1 MADFENILPPPGIEP
16 GIPNSLQG
24 PDTVFVD
31 GMNSLPPGAPLV
43 PYNEDVSIPAVPTG
57 GFEVNYNKNNPFD
70 ITKDVL
76 RSPITES
83 DLVFEKSKIK
93 TFQSGYQKTNF
104 NRYYSDNDN
113 FYKLGFD
120 PLANNDEIYNQNRSW
135 YEDLGR
141 GLLGVPALGL
151 SVVKSS
157 YRGMGE
163 MLTGDFSMTD
173 EVAADEF
180 AKIMAEY
187 GSTKG
192 GATQFASNLLLQSGF
207 VAGIVGDY
215 LLTEAVIAGSVA
227 LTEGATLPAALAAS
241 SAKTVKAA
249 KDLANMRK
257 LFTANGAREAYSS
270 IKGLNA
276 TKLGQGVTSVAEA
289 LVPRTLTNIRNT
301 VNAGD
306 SVIGYANAVRN
317 VGDFILDLKQ
327 VGYTVA
333 EASMEGGAV
342 KNEFIDDKINQF
354 VSENGY
360 YPEQEEMNRI
370 YSLAGDAGFT
380 TSAINTP
387 LIYLTNAITF
397 NNLFKGK
404 AAMLNAPTNDVI
416 ARSALTGEKIIAST
430 EGATVLTAK
439 EAAKKLLKP
448 KEYLSFGAQYFKR
461 NLSEGIQEISQEV
474 VAGASKN
481 YYDRLYDTPEAG
493 GIMIYLADAYENTK
507 KQASM
512 QGLEVFASGFLMGG
526 LTGIAGNLANVSKR
540 AGSNVY
546 YNYIK
551 NDPEK
556 YNQLYKAEQER
567 FKSIVT
573 ELDDAIKN
581 GQKVL
586 TLDMENLLTQVR
598 LGTDMV
604 EARKNFDE
612 KVFHDLK
619 DMARFNSIYT
629 ALESGKFDLLI
640 QKLQN
645 LKDMKGSEL
654 KEAFDLTEDVT
665 DEDALKILDVS
676 IERAKQVKEQYKEF
690 SDYKNPFNPNRFRRT
705 NLSDPETKDAYIK
718 EVINYKAFEEA
729 RKVAVFSLHGR
740 EQAQKR
746 MGELTDRLTAIGTI
760 GKLTYSDITP
770 LLNSNNLEQELD
782 LLDSEIK
789 SLTGSTDKETLKILN
804 YKKAK
809 KKALELYKTNLKKAG
824 DVSDPEELKNK
835 RFLRDAFVKYFNT
848 LAQEAGT
855 TISKTEA
862 AEAYNII
869 TDYYSLSDDVNIFTE
884 NLNSL
889 YDPQSFYDYVNRL
902 VEQQKYRQEKQITY
916 MQNARKSFINAVKV
930 RDFIQYLADRGY
942 GIKLSSLPK
951 DVSKDY
957 DEFVKTIIN
966 DLDVVFIDFNSDRE
980 FDKTDPRSLL
990 IFNIINEFDGIVTEE
1005 VTEEAP
1011 AEEVV
1016 TEEEVVEDQPAV
1028 SDEIQQEEG
1037 VPLIQSVKQFN
1048 TLPVKLQ
1055 GLIRSALTQQNSAR
1069 EADGESELPL
1079 DRFLRTASARRIIT
1093 KFFKD
1098 PENAADVKAFNEK
1111 KAPAKPAEAP
1121 KAEPV
1126 KTEEPVEEEPV
1137 IETEVVT
1144 DPLQPIL
1151 DTISKAKSLGE
1162 LDTMLEELDLDLLAE
1177 DPTNIDTVNKA
1188 IESRKQELSK
1198 SVKYEN
1204 VKVGDV
1210 LVFGDNKFGL
1220 VEKVTSTKLTVVP
1233 LYGERMTPA
1242 KDANKRIT
1250 ILKKDFS
1257 KMVKSLYDTESNV
1270 VVGTKDVPSPSAE
1283 EKKIIETNSQNIDD
1297 FLDNEEATK
1306 KLEDQTNNKSEKDV
1320 NNDFFNNI
1328 GC

>member
-1 MADFENILPPPGIEP
+1 
-16 GIPNSLQG
+16 
-24 PDTVFVD
+24 
-31 GMNSLPPGAPLV
+31 
-43 PYNEDVSIPAVPTG
+43 
-57 GFEVNYNKNNPFD
+57 
-70 ITKDVL
+70 
-76 RSPITES
+76 
-83 DLVFEKSKIK
+83 
-93 TFQSGYQKTNF
+93 
-104 NRYYSDNDN
+104 
-113 FYKLGFD
+113 
-120 PLANNDEIYNQNRSW
+120 
-135 YEDLGR
+135 
-141 GLLGVPALGL
+141 
-151 SVVKSS
+151 
-157 YRGMGE
+157 
-163 MLTGDFSMTD
+163 
-173 EVAADEF
+173 
-180 AKIMAEY
+180 
-187 GSTKG
+187 
-192 GATQFASNLLLQSGF
+192 
-207 VAGIVGDY
+207 
-215 LLTEAVIAGSVA
+215 
-227 LTEGATLPAALAAS
+227 
-241 SAKTVKAA
+241 
-249 KDLANMRK
+249 
-257 LFTANGAREAYSS
+257 
-270 IKGLNA
+270 
-276 TKLGQGVTSVAEA
+276 
-289 LVPRTLTNIRNT
+289 
-301 VNAGD
+301 
-306 SVIGYANAVRN
+306 
-317 VGDFILDLKQ
+317 
-327 VGYTVA
+327 
-333 EASMEGGAV
+333 
-342 KNEFIDDKINQF
+342 
-354 VSENGY
+354 
-360 YPEQEEMNRI
+360 MNRI

-507 KQASM
+507 RQASM

-526 LTGIAGNLANVSKR
+526 LTGIAGNLANVSRR

-640 QKLQN
+640 QKLEN

-665 DEDALKILDVS
+665 DEDALKVLDVS

-705 NLSDPETKDAYIK
+705 NLSDPETKDAYVK

-855 TISKTEA
+855 TISKSQAE
-862 AEAYNII
+862 EAYNIV
-869 TDYYSLSDDVNIFTE
+869 TDYYSLSDDLNTFTE

-902 VEQQKYRQEKQITY
+902 VEQQKYRQEKQVAY

-1098 PENAADVKAFNEK
+1098 PENAADIKAFNEK

-1126 KTEEPVEEEPV
+1126 KTTPTQPTDARAEIERRRQEELKSEERRTIESIHDVEFEDLDGEIRKARVFFYKDGSGKLIQYNVDGERLPGETKINKELREVTKSNPEEIVNRAYGENAKTISSQTENIDNVVVNNINAKYDAELAALEQPV

-1162 LDTMLEELDLDLLAE
+1162 LDTMLEEIDLDLLAE